1 MSKTHQ
7 EKAIENLVGKAVTLL
22 SPQAQPFF
30 LLAILSLLPLILPE
44 AAGAQPT
51 PPVGPSPPV
60 TWVAPVSVPGGAGNG
75 IIDEFRNLLTR
86 LADTVG
92 LRARQLLLFLFTVDI
107 VLTIGKATMAGSSFA
122 DLLSRFI
129 YRLLFVAFVL
139 FITRYASDIVDMV
152 TNAAITLANDA
163 SEGGEAIDPSVSGI
177 IGDGATRAFELL
189 GRLSIWEPL
198 SIFYVLAA
206 VLTLVITAVQV
217 GMVVTIYA
225 ELYIV
230 ALAGMIVLGFGGLEI
245 AKDSAITYVKT
256 IIGKGLN
263 LMTLLIIFTLVTTVV
278 LEISDRPGSTYGAEN
293 VINVLILQIVAILL
307 MLSVPAS
314 VEGLAGGIG
323 SSMAA
328 RMVGTAIAGVAI
340 AMAAAPVLAA
350 MKGAAAGAA
359 GAAGGGLKGGLS
371 AMGKGGGL
379 GGIAKGAAQGAA
391 RTGGRYAKAGATRGG
406 SIAGELGKDSA
417 AAGNALM
424 NILKGGG
431 S

>member
-206 VLTLVITAVQV
+206 VLTLVIT
-217 GMVVTIYA
+217 
-225 ELYIV
+225 
-230 ALAGMIVLGFGGLEI
+230 GG
-245 AKDSAITYVKT
+245 
-256 IIGKGLN
+256 
-263 LMTLLIIFTLVTTVV
+263 
-278 LEISDRPGSTYGAEN
+278 
-293 VINVLILQIVAILL
+293 
-307 MLSVPAS
+307 
-314 VEGLAGGIG
+314 AGGHG
-323 SSMAA
+323 CDHLC
-328 RMVGTAIAGVAI
+328 RTLYRG
-340 AMAAAPVLAA
+340 
-350 MKGAAAGAA
+350 
-359 GAAGGGLKGGLS
+359 AGGHDCSGLRRVGDRKRLCDY
-371 AMGKGGGL
+371 L
-379 GGIAKGAAQGAA
+379 RQDNHWQGPQPDDPADHLYPCDH
-391 RTGGRYAKAGATRGG
+391 RC
-406 SIAGELGKDSA
+406 S
-417 AAGNALM
+417 GNQ
-424 NILKGGG
+424 
-431 S
+431 